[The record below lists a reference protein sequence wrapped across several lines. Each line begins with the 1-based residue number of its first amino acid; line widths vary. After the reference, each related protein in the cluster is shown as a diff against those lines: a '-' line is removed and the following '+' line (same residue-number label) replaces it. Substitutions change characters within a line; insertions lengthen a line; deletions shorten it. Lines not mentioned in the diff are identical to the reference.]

1 MWDGLAAAAW
11 IDPTLITKRKLATW
25 PWILYHGAG
34 YGNTLTWAEN
44 DKLRIGTS
52 PVEIQLDL
60 DNEKFDWILVG
71 LMTAP
76 TRKNTSKGQ
85 LRKVSR
91 ILRQQ
96 YDGLCDL

>member
-1 MWDGLAAAAW
+1 MWDELAAAAW
-11 IDPTLITKRKLATW
+11 IDPTLITKRETRYMRVDLDR
-25 PWILYHGAG
+25 GAG

-60 DNEKFDWILVG
+60 DNEKFDRMFVG

-76 TRKNTSKGQ
+76 TQKH
-85 LRKVSR
+85 
-91 ILRQQ
+91 
-96 YDGLCDL
+96 